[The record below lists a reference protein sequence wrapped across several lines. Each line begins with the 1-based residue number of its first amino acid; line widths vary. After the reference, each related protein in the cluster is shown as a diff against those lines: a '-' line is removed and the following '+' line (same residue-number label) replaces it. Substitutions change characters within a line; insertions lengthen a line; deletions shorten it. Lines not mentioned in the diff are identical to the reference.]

1 MTEPVNNNVKYLNW
15 CKEAFSWG
23 YEADLCWVNAT
34 FYSCPYSIID
44 MTDPVNNIVKYLNWR
59 EEAVSWGYEA
69 D

>member
-1 MTEPVNNNVKYLNW
+1 MTDPVNNNVKYLNW

-23 YEADLCWVNAT
+23 YEADLCWVDAT

-59 EEAVSWGYEA
+59 EEAVS
-69 D
+69 